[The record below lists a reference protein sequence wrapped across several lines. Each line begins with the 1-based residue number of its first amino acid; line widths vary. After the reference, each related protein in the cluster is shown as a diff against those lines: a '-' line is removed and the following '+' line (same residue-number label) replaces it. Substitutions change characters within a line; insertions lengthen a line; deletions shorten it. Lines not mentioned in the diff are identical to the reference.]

1 MKYWKTAAVM
11 LLMGASVTLAGCGTT
26 PTMMEEYSFGQVQLK
41 AGNSEV
47 YMDSPFDLAHVKRQ
61 DNDSMMYIN
70 KDDHVVI
77 AVTSQA
83 LTSGNAQAMA
93 EQDVATQKQTLQAT
107 DLQTKLSPTTV
118 NGKPAVEGEYSF
130 TVAVHGNEVPI
141 VSRNLFFEDT
151 DQVWHIMYQYR
162 QSDEMGKEVTDYVF
176 GHIH

>member
-93 EQDVATQKQTLQAT
+93 EQDVAAKT
-107 DLQTKLSPTTV
+107 DTPSYRS
-118 NGKPAVEGEYSF
+118 A
-130 TVAVHGNEVPI
+130 NEV
-141 VSRNLFFEDT
+141 VSDDSQWQTCCRRRLLL
-151 DQVWHIMYQYR
+151 YSRCPR
-162 QSDEMGKEVTDYVF
+162 QRSAYCLAESLL
-176 GHIH
+176 